1 MTKLS
6 KFIYLFMLV
15 ICVVGMVMGIL
26 AKNYSSAMDDFAL
39 LCWVGVAYVMEKR
52 CNKLQEKIDKLYGNN

>member
-15 ICVVGMVMGIL
+15 ICVIGMVMGII
-26 AKNYSSAMDDFAL
+26 AKNYSSTMDDFAL

-52 CNKLQEKIDKLYGNN
+52 CIKLQEKIDKLYGNN